1 VLAAGLMEAGAGSFD
16 GAGQLSAP
24 QANAAMAALATW
36 LQSQAG
42 RQALP

>member
-1 VLAAGLMEAGAGSFD
+1 VLAAGLMEAGAGPFD